1 MKKGI
6 STFVAAVLLIGFT
19 VAVGAILSVWFTTF
33 TKTQTATVQ
42 AGAACV
48 SVRLDVSAINL
59 ADGILTYTVTNSGPY
74 NVNITTVAFSCEKG
88 SWTNN
93 TYSTSPVTVNAA
105 SFLILS
111 ENTIHAIGEACT
123 EKGRVSIRVFGRCQE
138 IGGTTEGICPAGTC
152 FE

>member
-1 MKKGI
+1 MRKAI
-6 STFVAAVLLIGFT
+6 SSFVAAVLLIGFT

-33 TKTQTATVQ
+33 TRTQTATVQ

-74 NVNITTVAFSCEKG
+74 NVDITTVAFSCEKG

-105 SFLILS
+105 SSLVLS
-111 ENTIHAIGEACT
+111 ENTTHGIGKECT
-123 EKGRVSIRVFGRCQE
+123 EKMKVAIRVFGKCQE

-152 FE
+152 FR